1 MSHDRKPGTNVFEVE
16 VLCVAEEGRG
26 NKGASLIRSMRAPEP
41 PDPLAFA
48 KDADGREALRIAAE
62 TFQETKARWQP
73 RVLRVNLT
81 QLDSLSSVRV
91 YLPDNLKRPSRRA
104 RALAS
109 AREVLRRFPGGVPP
123 LRAEEDMKVDS
134 KRFRSLELKIKRL
147 ETMASTHPLRDDP
160 ELPNLLATFA
170 RRRELHLAAQMARR
184 VAREDARGAI
194 KRDELQ
200 NVCGCC
206 GGWTTCIPTRTW
218 RW

>member
-1 MSHDRKPGTNVFEVE
+1 MFEVE
-16 VLCVAEEGRG
+16 VLCVAEEVAGSGVGGRDHL
-26 NKGASLIRSMRAPEP
+26 KGIRSMRAPEP

-48 KDADGREALRIAAE
+48 KDADGREALRIAAAGVRSATHE
-62 TFQETKARWQP
+62 SAVAAACVASQSHAARRAELGARLPARQP
-73 RVLRVNLT
+73 EG
-81 QLDSLSSVRV
+81 VR
-91 YLPDNLKRPSRRA
+91 RSARA
-104 RALAS
+104 RAAS

-160 ELPNLLATFA
+160 ELRRIVWRRAA
-170 RRRELHLAAQMARR
+170 RRRELHLRADCAESGERCAAPSSATNS
-184 VAREDARGAI
+184 
-194 KRDELQ
+194 K